1 MLKMSK
7 GVDALIKL
15 ESSLAGLY
23 ATLFKHSYFGINAK
37 TVFQKIAMDSMEH
50 EELLRLLEKKLD
62 EYETVMDE
70 EVIGLCESLS
80 EEVIELSKEAGRMSV
95 EKIYEK
101 LRELE
106 KGEEL
111 AYEIYEKYLKEA
123 GNKNDQILVLIM
135 QGIVEDEQL
144 HDRLL
149 SIIISNTRF

>member
-1 MLKMSK
+1 MSK

-23 ATLFKHSYFGINAK
+23 ATLFRLSYFGINAK

-62 EYETVMDE
+62 EYETVMDD

-80 EEVIELSKEAGRMSV
+80 EEVIKLSKEAGRMSV

-135 QGIVEDEQL
+135 QGIAEDEQL

-149 SIIISNTRF
+149 STIISNTRF